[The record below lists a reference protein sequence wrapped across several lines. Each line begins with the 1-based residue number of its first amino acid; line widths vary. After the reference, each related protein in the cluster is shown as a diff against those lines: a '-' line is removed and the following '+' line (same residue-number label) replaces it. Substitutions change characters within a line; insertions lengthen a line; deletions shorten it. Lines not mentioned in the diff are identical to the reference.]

1 MRVCF
6 CYVITCRP
14 LSTQISQPNTFW
26 DWMHENF
33 LPTYYS
39 GDWYNGKTLNW
50 REALQI
56 DDRSTIRVGVARLR
70 QLRIKDGE

>member
-1 MRVCF
+1 
-6 CYVITCRP
+6 
-14 LSTQISQPNTFW
+14 
-26 DWMHENF
+26 MHENF